1 MTNLLQGTGFF
12 DGTFWGGYRA
22 VGLSDFDQYHSMTQ
36 IIGAGGS
43 NNFIE
48 TPMGTRNYVLNGGNY
63 TTTVGWWGSNSN
75 VTYSY
80 DNTNQ
85 AQKWVINTA
94 TSAIHY
100 GVNLSSDATKIP
112 TGAVCTL
119 TITYSMSGA
128 GSATAGWQIQGS
140 TNIPIINTA
149 DTAGAMR
156 TVSTQFTVPSNLTGI
171 NQIWWSTTGLPSST
185 VIEIQSLK
193 FEVGSTSSPWTP
205 APEDSSSPINQ
216 GFYLQNGTPYVA
228 SVYAKSPKGSNNLG
242 ITLEGTKIDYQE
254 QPVASGWA
262 RISWTFTGDSGT
274 QTLQNFRFES
284 STASSSNPVYITLP
298 QIEQGTTLS
307 PWSAYP
313 GEETGGTHMSSIV
326 ASGQITIVDL
336 NDAQSLT
343 SYITTTSPRIQIY
356 DSYHNTYTPDWSVT
370 ATNAVLVPNLYL
382 TGSNSPIIGNA
393 KSVAWTV
400 DGVAITSGS
409 GGYTIAASNA
419 ANPYQLTIASNV
431 LSTSNTQNTYTCTIV
446 WTDPN
451 FNVDVTSICT
461 FDFSLAQNGTGGV
474 SSVLTNDSSIIATLA
489 DGTGG
494 TYSGANCQST
504 AKIYVGGTDDTANWT
519 FSQALSGCTA
529 TASGSPAN
537 SSVTVTNMTSDSATV
552 TFTATRTG
560 YPTQTLQFSLA
571 KSKQGATPTS
581 YWLVMD
587 TSTFQKSAAGVLNP
601 ASVNLTGKSQ
611 VGTNAPANYTGR
623 FIIEES
629 TNSGGA
635 YTTKYTSAADEATKN
650 YVPSGNTVT
659 NIRVSLY
666 QSGGTSVLLDQQI
679 INTVSDGINIFS
691 AFLSNDSATIATDQ
705 NGANGV
711 YTSTGTD
718 IHVYDGATELTYDG
732 IGTSNGK
739 YKVTAA
745 GTSITAGSIAANG
758 IYATA
763 AVASNV
769 TADQASIAYTI
780 TGKSNS
786 GAAINITKTQTF
798 SRAKTGVAPTS
809 YWQVLDNSAIKKSI
823 AGAYTPTSYNITGKS
838 QTGSATPV
846 NQNCRIKI
854 EYSTNSGGTYTVSA
868 SATYN
873 ASADTTTWPLN
884 VPMTDAPAGVTNIRV
899 SMYQAGGTTTLLDQ
913 DVINIVADGAT
924 GASTILANVY
934 APSGAVVRNNS
945 GTITAECD
953 LYVGSTVTT
962 TGVTYQWYKYVV
974 GQADQGGGANWL
986 KLASGSDGGGT
997 TGWTGNVLTIPAS
1010 AIASMDTY
1018 KCIATYNAATYA
1030 GMLTVQDQSDPIQL
1044 VLLPDSGGNVFKNG
1058 QGTTK
1063 NITCKVYQAGAEI
1076 DPGGSIYTYEWTMT
1090 NSDGTL
1096 NTNWVDY
1103 VIANPTTAITFS
1115 TATTGGTIPAS
1126 ATYYYRYTWVTAYG
1140 ETQPT
1145 TTQSYTTGSG
1155 TSTNTVTVTVPA
1167 LPSHVTKTNI
1177 YVGTASGSEKLQ
1189 GSTTSTTFTL
1199 TAAPNTGAAAFPGS
1213 NTASATMKTG
1223 KTVTCGPNDVTNI
1236 GNINCSIYQ

>member
-1 MTNLLQGTGFF
+1 
-12 DGTFWGGYRA
+12 
-22 VGLSDFDQYHSMTQ
+22 
-36 IIGAGGS
+36 
-43 NNFIE
+43 
-48 TPMGTRNYVLNGGNY
+48 
-63 TTTVGWWGSNSN
+63 
-75 VTYSY
+75 
-80 DNTNQ
+80 
-85 AQKWVINTA
+85 
-94 TSAIHY
+94 
-100 GVNLSSDATKIP
+100 
-112 TGAVCTL
+112 
-119 TITYSMSGA
+119 
-128 GSATAGWQIQGS
+128 
-140 TNIPIINTA
+140 
-149 DTAGAMR
+149 
-156 TVSTQFTVPSNLTGI
+156 
-171 NQIWWSTTGLPSST
+171 
-185 VIEIQSLK
+185 
-193 FEVGSTSSPWTP
+193 
-205 APEDSSSPINQ
+205 
-216 GFYLQNGTPYVA
+216 
-228 SVYAKSPKGSNNLG
+228 
-242 ITLEGTKIDYQE
+242 
-254 QPVASGWA
+254 
-262 RISWTFTGDSGT
+262 
-274 QTLQNFRFES
+274 
-284 STASSSNPVYITLP
+284 
-298 QIEQGTTLS
+298 
-307 PWSAYP
+307 
-313 GEETGGTHMSSIV
+313 MSSIV
-326 ASGQITIVDL
+326 ASGQITIVDM

-356 DSYHNTYTPDWSVT
+356 DSYHNTYTPDWSVG
-370 ATNAVLVPNLYL
+370 ANNPVLIPNLYL
-382 TGSNSPIIGNA
+382 TGSNSPIIGSA

-419 ANPYQLTIASNV
+419 ANPYALTISQNE
-431 LSTSNTQNTYTCTIV
+431 LSTGNTQNTYSCTIV
-446 WTDPN
+446 YTDTN

-461 FDFSLAQNGTGGV
+461 FDFSLAQNGIGGV
-474 SSVLTNDSSIIATLA
+474 SSVLSNDASIVATLA

-494 TYSGANCQST
+494 VYGGANLVST
-504 AKIYVGGTDDTANWT
+504 ASIYVGGTDDSANWT

-537 SSVTVTNMTSDSATV
+537 RTATV
-552 TFTATRTG
+552 TGMSADNATVTITATRTG
-560 YPTQTLQFSLA
+560 YPTQTLVFALS

-581 YWLVMD
+581 YWLVTD
-587 TSTFQKSAAGVLNP
+587 STTFQKSAAGVLSP

-623 FIIEES
+623 FIVEES
-629 TNSGGA
+629 TNGGGA

-659 NIRVSLY
+659 NVRVSLY
-666 QSGGTSVLLDQQI
+666 QSGGTTVLLDQQI

-732 IGTSNGK
+732 VGTANGK

-758 IYATA
+758 IYCTA

-786 GAAINITKTQTF
+786 GATINIVKTQTF
-798 SRAKTGVAPTS
+798 SRAKTGAAPTS
-809 YWQVLDNSAIKKSI
+809 YWVISDNTAIKKSI

-838 QTGSATPV
+838 QTGTAGPV
-846 NQNCRIKI
+846 NQNSRIKV
-854 EYSTNSGGTYTVSA
+854 EYSTNSGSTYTTSA

-884 VPMTDAPAGVTNIRV
+884 VPMTDAPAGVTNIRI

-913 DVINIVADGAT
+913 QMINIVNDGAT
-924 GASTILANVY
+924 GASTTLANVY

-945 GTITAECD
+945 GTITAQCD

-974 GQADQGGGANWL
+974 GNSDQGGGANWL
-986 KLASGSDGGGT
+986 KLAASPNDGGGT
-997 TGWTGNVLTIPAS
+997 TGWTTSTLTIPAA

-1018 KCIATYNAATYA
+1018 KCIATLSGSNYA

-1076 DPGGSIYTYEWTMT
+1076 DSNGLTYTYEWTMT

-1096 NTNWVDY
+1096 NTTWVDY
-1103 VIANPTTAITFS
+1103 VIANPTTNISFS

-1126 ATYYYRYTWVTAYG
+1126 TTYYYRYTWVTAYG

-1145 TTQSYTTGSG
+1145 ATQSYATGAG
-1155 TSTNTVTVTVPA
+1155 TATNTVTLTVPA
-1167 LPSHVTKTNI
+1167 LPAHVTKTNI

-1189 GSTTSTTFTL
+1189 GNTVTTTFTL
-1199 TAAPNTGAAAFPGS
+1199 TSAPNTGAAAFPAS